1 MELLNP
7 KNDYTFKR
15 IFGYVGN
22 ENITKE
28 LISTILDEKIESITL
43 DCKEILE
50 QDLQSDKLGI
60 LDIRAITDNHTQIDI
75 EMQMVDQK
83 NIEDRVLFYWCNM
96 FAKSIEAGKD
106 YKNSKRTIVILFV
119 DYEIA
124 GLEKIE
130 KYISKWK
137 IREED
142 YCNYV
147 LTDKFEI
154 VIIEIPKYRKLG
166 GENRKLNTW
175 LKFIDN
181 PGGVCM
187 EDVNENETLKEA
199 KDVLEQIS
207 NDEYERDLEFKR
219 KLYLMDRKV
228 NEEARYE
235 EGLEEG
241 REEGRKESRK
251 EIAKEMLKKDINIE
265 TIMECTGLT
274 KEKILELQNEKL

>member
-1 MELLNP
+1 MERLMLMELLNP

-60 LDIRAITDNHTQIDI
+60 LDIRAVANDKTQIDI

-219 KLYLMDRKV
+219 KLYLMDRKI

-235 EGLEEG
+235 EG
-241 REEGRKESRK
+241 REERSI
-251 EIAKEMLKKDINIE
+251 EIAKEMLKNNVNIE
-265 TIMECTGLT
+265 IIVKCTGLT